1 MVNMIDCAVG
11 FLGPDMDPLREDLE
25 ALGKRH
31 MKYNVQPKDL
41 PTMEKAVV
49 FALEEMMGPKFT
61 REDRRAWEI
70 VFQFMVKAMITGME
84 NK

>member
-31 MKYNVQPKDL
+31 MKYHVQPKDL

-61 REDRRAWEI
+61 RNDRRAWEI

-84 NK
+84 NN